1 MFIRLKWVCLQI
13 FKYHTPMIS
22 QDLLQ
27 ALLFN
32 LKVNKLN
39 KIPSKLRVCDE
50 NSNINQ
56 VLG

>member
-1 MFIRLKWVCLQI
+1 MFKL
-13 FKYHTPMIS
+13 HTPMIS

-39 KIPSKLRVCDE
+39 KNPLKLRVC
-50 NSNINQ
+50 NKSLN
-56 VLG
+56 VKPSPSFH